1 MRKIIIS
8 SIALLVFGFTNA
20 QKTVIFGVKSGMNIS
35 VLTDDLSRANGRI
48 GFVLGSFV
56 ELRLFEKFSLQPEVV
71 YSSQGAQYRQY
82 TYAGFSESYN
92 NTRINLMY
100 IVVPVMAKYY
110 VFDGIAVEFG
120 PQVNFLAGAK
130 LNYDSYSYI
139 AGADIYSGGSRDI
152 KEFTEPID
160 YGLNLGGSFEITD
173 EVLFNVRYT
182 LGLENV
188 LSNPAGTNNSSK
200 NSVLCFTVG
209 YKF

>member
-8 SIALLVFGFTNA
+8 SIVLFVFGITNA
-20 QKTVIFGVKSGMNIS
+20 QKNVIFGVKSGINIS

-71 YSSQGAQYRQY
+71 YSSQGAQYREY
-82 TYAGFSESYN
+82 TYSGFSETYN

-100 IVVPVMAKYY
+100 IVVPIIAKYY
-110 VFDGIAVEFG
+110 VVDGISLEFG

-130 LNYDSYSYI
+130 LNYDSYSYV
-139 AGADIYSGGSRDI
+139 AGIDIFSGGSRDI
-152 KEFTEPID
+152 KEYTEPID
-160 YGLNLGGSFEITD
+160 YGLNFGGSFEITD

-188 LSNPAGTNNSSK
+188 LSNPAGFNFSSK
-200 NSVLCFTVG
+200 NSILCFTVG